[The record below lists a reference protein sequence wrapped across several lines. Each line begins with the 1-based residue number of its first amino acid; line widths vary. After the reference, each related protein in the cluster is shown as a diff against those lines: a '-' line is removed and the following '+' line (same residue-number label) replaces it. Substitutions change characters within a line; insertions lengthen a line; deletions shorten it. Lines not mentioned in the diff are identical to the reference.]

1 MTPAFR
7 PPSPSSVTKRIK
19 VLHLCPTPSLGPC
32 SRDTGQ
38 CRPFGSQVS
47 PRGPAVLGCLGLPGP
62 ESASGSE
69 AGMRQSCGSGHKGFL
84 GGCAAYG
91 ILVPDRNRTCV
102 PSAVKAWSFDH
113 WTPPPPR
120 EVPRLPFSDAASDN
134 GRQASSLQIPQEGLA
149 HVASTVTLKQNER
162 PCATGDASV
171 CHPPFSP
178 KRSFKTRASAGG
190 QPAERHH
197 PPGESRVHDLP
208 RLVSPSHSCCPHR
221 WV

>member
-1 MTPAFR
+1 
-7 PPSPSSVTKRIK
+7 
-19 VLHLCPTPSLGPC
+19 
-32 SRDTGQ
+32 
-38 CRPFGSQVS
+38 
-47 PRGPAVLGCLGLPGP
+47 
-62 ESASGSE
+62 
-69 AGMRQSCGSGHKGFL
+69 MRQSCGIWAQRLFW

-91 ILVPDRNRTCV
+91 ILVPRQESNLH

-113 WTPPPPR
+113 WTPPRPGKSQGFPSQM
-120 EVPRLPFSDAASDN
+120 PHLTI

-178 KRSFKTRASAGG
+178 KDLSRRE
-190 QPAERHH
+190 PV
-197 PPGESRVHDLP
+197 PGVSQQKGITHQGSPGSMTYLV
-208 RLVSPSHSCCPHR
+208 LVSPSHSCCPHR